1 MGKSRSAGICKV
13 IFVYNQRD
21 QGFRS
26 NIKHIFRKPFLFY
39 YSDKFRRFI
48 SFGSIFTIVGLN
60 SFLNRPNVIPSH
72 IVIAIFSSPVKIAKK
87 SCLCKNVRLTVLLPV
102 VYNINILDADTLKL
116 LRRELDMNRRNG
128 YITPPPSFENI
139 RYIYFV
145 ATHKLILN
153 FSKALEKQ
161 KRHECRRFRAESSFS
176 FMKNSK

>member
-1 MGKSRSAGICKV
+1 MGKSRSAGICK
-13 IFVYNQRD
+13 ITFVYTQRD

-60 SFLNRPNVIPSH
+60 SFLNRPSVIPSH

-102 VYNINILDADTLKL
+102 VYNINILDANALKL
-116 LRRELDMNRRNG
+116 FMFYLLMNTPNG
-128 YITPPPSFENI
+128 FFTPPPPPPPLIDNWQFIIKNKSPPYHLIITTHNI
-139 RYIYFV
+139 IHNYEF
-145 ATHKLILN
+145 LIIM
-153 FSKALEKQ
+153 
-161 KRHECRRFRAESSFS
+161 ESSQ
-176 FMKNSK
+176 